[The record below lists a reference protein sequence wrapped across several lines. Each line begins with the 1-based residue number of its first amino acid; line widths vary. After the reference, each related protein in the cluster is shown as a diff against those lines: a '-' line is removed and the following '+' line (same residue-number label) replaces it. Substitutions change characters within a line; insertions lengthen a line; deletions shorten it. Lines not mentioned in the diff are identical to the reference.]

1 VSLSEL
7 QHAKVF
13 FLSLLSTL
21 LGTPNEIK
29 EREKVKKILE
39 AYQNFSNNTIDIVK
53 KISTRRIKKIK
64 EAHQQ

>member
-29 EREKVKKILE
+29 EREKVKK
-39 AYQNFSNNTIDIVK
+39 SK
-53 KISTRRIKKIK
+53 KNLGGISKL
-64 EAHQQ
+64 

>member
-7 QHAKVF
+7 QHAFKVF

-29 EREKVKKILE
+29 EREKVKKSKK
-39 AYQNFSNNTIDIVK
+39 NFGG
-53 KISTRRIKKIK
+53 ISKF
-64 EAHQQ
+64 

>member
-1 VSLSEL
+1 LVTVKIFLIVLVVSLSEL

-29 EREKVKKILE
+29 ERKKVKKK
-39 AYQNFSNNTIDIVK
+39 VK
-53 KISTRRIKKIK
+53 KHLGGISKL
-64 EAHQQ
+64 